1 MSRAF
6 HPSSLATL
14 PAAVRGALWTVAA
27 SFCMV
32 CFAAIAKQIAQQLPL
47 MEIVFFRAVF
57 GIFFLLPWLARNG
70 LAGMRTRRPLLM
82 ASRGLNTM
90 FGLYCV
96 FAAVSLMPIADVIV
110 IMYSKPILASLA
122 AVLILGEIM
131 YVRRWFAL
139 AAGIIGML
147 IIVRPGFADMNLGVL
162 FALGAMASGAYT
174 TITVKYLTRTEKPDA
189 IVSWTVASVL
199 VVSAVPAVVVWQTPD
214 TAQLMWLVALG
225 GLATGFQRC
234 MTRAYAAADATAV
247 MPFEFSRLIFAAV
260 IGFVVFGDV
269 PDMWTW
275 AGGMVI
281 FAAALYMVHR
291 ETKRRKPAAA
301 DADPA

>member
-1 MSRAF
+1 MSGAF
-6 HPSSLATL
+6 HPSALSTL
-14 PAAVRGALWTVAA
+14 PAAVRAALWSVAA

-32 CFAAIAKQIAQQLPL
+32 CFAAIAKQMAQQLPL

-57 GIFFLLPWLARNG
+57 GIFFLLPWLVRNG
-70 LAGMRTRRPLLM
+70 LAGMRTRRPVLM

-96 FAAVSLMPIADVIV
+96 FAAVSLMPIADVIA
-110 IMYSKPILASLA
+110 IMYSKPIFASLA

-131 YVRRWFAL
+131 YRRRWFAL
-139 AAGIIGML
+139 AAGIVGML
-147 IIVRPGFADMNLGVL
+147 IIIRPGFTDMSLGVL

-174 TITVKYLTRTEKPDA
+174 TITVKYLTRTEAPDA

-199 VVSAVPAVVVWQTPD
+199 VVSMVPAVMVWQTPD
-214 TAQLMWLVALG
+214 MGQLLWLIALG

-247 MPFEFSRLIFAAV
+247 MPFEFSRLIFAAI
-260 IGFVVFGDV
+260 IGFVVFGDQ

-275 AGGMVI
+275 AGGTVI
-281 FAAALYMVHR
+281 FATALYMLHC
-291 ETKRRKPAAA
+291 EIKPGKPAVAGP
-301 DADPA
+301 DPA

>member
-1 MSRAF
+1 MPRAF
-6 HPSSLATL
+6 HPSSLRTL
-14 PAAVRGALWTVAA
+14 PATTRAALWTVAA

-32 CFAAIAKQIAQQLPL
+32 CFASIAKQLAVQLPL

-57 GIFFLLPWLARNG
+57 GICFLLPWLARNG
-70 LAGMRTRRPLLM
+70 FAGMRTRQPLLM

-96 FAAVSLMPIADVIV
+96 FAAVSLMPVADVIA
-110 IMYSKPILASLA
+110 IMYSKPILVSLA

-131 YVRRWFAL
+131 YARRWFAL
-139 AAGIIGML
+139 CAGIIGML
-147 IIVRPGFADMNLGVL
+147 IITRPGFADMNSGVL
-162 FALGAMASGAYT
+162 FALGAMASGAFT

-199 VVSAVPAVVVWQTPD
+199 VMSAVPAMLVWQTPD
-214 TAQLMWLVALG
+214 TTQLLWLVVLG

-247 MPFEFSRLIFAAV
+247 MPFEFARLIFAAIV
-260 IGFVVFGDV
+260 GFIVFGDA
-269 PDMWTW
+269 PDIWTW
-275 AGGMVI
+275 AGGTVI
-281 FAAALYMVHR
+281 FATALYMVHR
-291 ETKRRKPAAA
+291 ESKPREPAAA
-301 DADPA
+301 GPDPT